1 MAEAFVEVLLQNLSS
16 FIQKELGLFYG
27 VNEELIKLSSLL
39 STIKAV
45 LQDADQE
52 QLKEKAIRNWL
63 QKLNCATY
71 EVDDVLDECAVKVIR
86 LQEKSRRIGCISMPS
101 GFTLENLLFRRQIGK
116 KVKDAIRKLDGIAE
130 ERLKFHLSEVTS
142 KKRLSTTDEVRETGF
157 VLTSAEVYG
166 RDNDKRKIV
175 KILTKHVDDFQELLV
190 LPIVGMG
197 GLGKTTLA
205 QLIYND
211 VLVHEHFDLKIWVC
225 VSHNFD
231 EKRLIRA
238 ILEAIVGKYINASEL
253 ASLQSQLINL
263 LRGKRYLLI
272 LDDVWNEDQEKW
284 DKLKALLTI
293 GSRGTSVITTTRL
306 EKVASIM
313 GTVQPHRLSC
323 LSEYDCWLLFKQ
335 RAFGLDRK
343 ESSKLVDIGKEI
355 VRRCCG
361 VPLAAKA
368 LGSLLRFKNDEKEW
382 LFVRDSDFWNLP
394 QDESSILPA
403 LRLSYFHLP
412 QDLRHCFA
420 YCAIFEKGSK
430 IDKEELI
437 YFWMANGFISSEG
450 NLEPEDKG
458 NEIWSEL
465 YWRSLFQEV
474 QQTSDG
480 KMLFKIHDL
489 VHDLAQSIMDDGIHA
504 TKLEGGKKISTSRIR
519 HETIH
524 AEDKSFLAFPKS
536 TIPYNPSTIAMYGSL
551 RVLIFCSVQ
560 LKELPSAIG
569 DLIHLRYLDL
579 FSTCI
584 ESLPQS
590 ICSLQNLQ
598 MLSVEDCCLLRV
610 LPKHLNYLRNLRHL
624 RLRGCPLSH
633 MPPNI
638 AQLTHLKTLNKFVVG
653 KKRCSKLS
661 ELRDLN
667 LQGELVIEHLERV
680 ENHMGVKEALNS
692 KRNLHSLAL
701 YWNHSIRCESS
712 KDVDLQVLEALEP
725 HSDLKH
731 LKVSGFRS
739 TCLASWMRASVLRT
753 IITLYL
759 HDCKYCLHLSQ
770 LAQLPCLKYLSL
782 RGIHVEYIDS
792 NAESGVSQLRKFPS
806 LESLEMCKLPNLKG
820 VSIKEGKEQFP
831 SLHEMWIENCP
842 LLTFPHLVTL
852 RNLRIMKCSNMTLAS
867 ISNLCSLTCLEIANN
882 KELTSFPEEVLTN
895 LTDLEILTIMDFS
908 KLEVLPN
915 SLASLTAL
923 KSLDIGYCHQ
933 LESLPEQGLQGL
945 TSVRKLSVRCSD
957 RLKFLS
963 EGFQYLASLE
973 ELEIFGC
980 PELVSFPQEIKH
992 LNSLHRVHLDGLPLF
1007 HSREDTVIHPEELG
1021 FWQLPEALRHVHNLQ
1036 SLSVC
1041 RFSSLTLLPEWLGE
1055 LTFLK
1060 ELNIVQCDNL
1070 ASLPECMERMNLQSL
1085 NILGCA
1091 ILEKRCKP
1099 GQGEDWYKIEHI
1111 PKVKISQNCDFLSI
1125 NLSSERFSGLR
1136 RFHL

>member
-1 MAEAFVEVLLQNLSS
+1 ML
-16 FIQKELGLFYG
+16 YG
-27 VNEELIKLSSLL
+27 VDEELRKLSSSL

-45 LQDADQE
+45 LQDADE
-52 QLKEKAIRNWL
+52 ERLKEKSIRNWL
-63 QKLNCATY
+63 QKLNNSTY
-71 EVDDVLDECAVKVIR
+71 EVDDVLDECAAKVIR
-86 LQEKSRRIGCISMPS
+86 LQEKARRIGCIPMPFS
-101 GFTLENLLFRRQIGK
+101 LENLLFRHKTGQ
-116 KVKDAIRKLDGIAE
+116 KVKDSIRKLDGIAE
-130 ERLKFHLSEVTS
+130 ERVKFHLSEVTS
-142 KKRLSTTDEVRETGF
+142 RKRLSTTEEVRETGF
-157 VLTSAEVYG
+157 VLTPVEVYG

-175 KILTKHVDDFQELLV
+175 EILMNHVDHFQELLV

-205 QLIYND
+205 QVIFND
-211 VLVHEHFDLKIWVC
+211 VWVNEHFDLKIWVS
-225 VSHNFD
+225 VTYNFD

-238 ILEAIVGKYINASEL
+238 ILEAIVGKDIKVTEL
-253 ASLQSQLINL
+253 APLQSHLIIL
-263 LRGKRYLLI
+263 LRGKRYLLV

-284 DKLKALLTI
+284 DKLKALLTF
-293 GSRGTSVITTTRL
+293 GSKGTSVITTTRL

-313 GTVQPHRLSC
+313 GTVHPHRLSC
-323 LSEYDCWLLFKQ
+323 LSEYDCWMLFKQ

-343 ESSKLVDIGKEI
+343 ESPNLVDIGKEI

-368 LGSLLRFKNDEKEW
+368 LGSLLRFKSDEKEW
-382 LFVRDSDFWNLP
+382 LFVRDSEFWNLP

-412 QDLRHCFA
+412 RDLRHCFA

-430 IDKEELI
+430 IDKEELV

-450 NLEPEDKG
+450 NLEPEDRG
-458 NEIWSEL
+458 NEVWNEL

-474 QQTSDG
+474 QQKSDG
-480 KMLFKIHDL
+480 RMLFKIHDL

-504 TKLEGGKKISTSRIR
+504 TKLDGGEKIPASRIR
-519 HETIH
+519 HATIH

-536 TIPYNPSTIAMYGSL
+536 TMPYNPSTITTYGSL

-569 DLIHLRYLDL
+569 NLIHLRYFDL
-579 FSTCI
+579 FSTCV

-610 LPKHLNYLRNLRHL
+610 LPKHLRYLRNLRHL

-638 AQLTHLKTLNKFVVG
+638 GQLTHLKTLNKFVVG
-653 KKRCSKLS
+653 RKRCSKLS
-661 ELRDLN
+661 ELRDMN

-680 ENHMGVKEALNS
+680 ENHMEAKEALSS
-692 KRNLHSLAL
+692 KQNLQSLAM
-701 YWNHSIRCESS
+701 YWNHSTECESS

-725 HSDLKH
+725 HSDLMH

-739 TCLASWMRASVLRT
+739 TRLASWMRASVLRS
-753 IITLYL
+753 IITLHL

-770 LAQLPCLKYLSL
+770 LAQLPCLKSLSL

-792 NAESGVSQLRKFPS
+792 DVERGISQLRKFPS
-806 LESLEMCKLPNLKG
+806 MESLEMCKLPNLKG
-820 VSIKEGKEQFP
+820 ISIEEGEEYFP
-831 SLHEMWIENCP
+831 SLHEMWIEDCP
-842 LLTFPHLVTL
+842 SLTFPRLLSL
-852 RNLRIMKCSNMTLAS
+852 RNLRIIECSNMMLAS
-867 ISNLCSLTCLEIANN
+867 ISNLCSLTCLEISSN
-882 KELTSFPEEVLTN
+882 KELTSFPEEVLTY
-895 LTDLEILTIMDFS
+895 LTDLETLAIGGFT
-908 KLEVLPN
+908 KLQVLPN

-923 KSLDIGYCHQ
+923 KSLSISHFHQ
-933 LESLPEQGLQGL
+933 LESLPEQGLKGL
-945 TSVRKLSVRCSD
+945 TSVRKLSINCSD
-957 RLKFLS
+957 RLKYLS
-963 EGFQYLASLE
+963 KGFRHLTSLE

-980 PELVSFPQEIKH
+980 PELVSFPTEIKH
-992 LNSLHRVHLDGLPLF
+992 LNSLHRVHLDGLPMF
-1007 HSREDTVIHPEELG
+1007 HSGGDTVTPLEEVDL
-1021 FWQLPEALRHVHNLQ
+1021 WQLPEALRHAYNLQ

-1041 RFSSLTLLPEWLGE
+1041 RFPSLNLLPEWLGE
-1055 LTFLK
+1055 LVSLK
-1060 ELNIVQCDNL
+1060 ELTIVQCDNL

-1091 ILEKRCKP
+1091 ILEKRCNL
-1099 GQGEDWYKIEHI
+1099 GQGEDWYKIAHI
-1111 PKVKISQNCDFLSI
+1111 SKVKISQTCDYFGI
-1125 NLSSERFSGLR
+1125 NLSSKRFIGLR
-1136 RFHL
+1136 QFHL